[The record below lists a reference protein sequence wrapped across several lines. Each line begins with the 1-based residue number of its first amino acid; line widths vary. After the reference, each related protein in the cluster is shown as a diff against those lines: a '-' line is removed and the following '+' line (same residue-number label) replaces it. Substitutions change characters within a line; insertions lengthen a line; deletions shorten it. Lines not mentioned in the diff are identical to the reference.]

1 MFRKSWILTYWPH
14 QHGLG
19 VAAGKIFATILL
31 QSWFSLN
38 WYAKWPCSEKVEFW
52 PTDPIPKIRGVVSW
66 WLSGSSSR
74 CHRVVCGLWL
84 WYFLIIL
91 TIFVFRQNICYH
103 VAAFWILFN
112 FTCNMTIFWKILT
125 PSPGSGVSAGKN
137 IRYHVWKSWILT
149 YWPHPQGR
157 GGGGGL
163 GGQNICYHVAALVI
177 LFNLICNMTLFWKS
191 WILSYLPHPQGRGWS
206 AGKIFVTMLL
216 HAFVI
221 LFNLIYN
228 MTVFWK
234 SWMLTYWPH
243 QHGLGVAAGKI
254 FATILLQ
261 SWFSLIWYATWPCS
275 ETVAALVI
283 LLNLICN
290 MTMFWKSEFWP
301 TDPILW
307 VGVGAGVC
315 GQNICYNVAAFVILF
330 KDV

>member
-1 MFRKSWILTYWPH
+1 MLLHSEFSLISHATWPYSEKSWLHP
-14 QHGLG
+14 QGRGCLR
-19 VAAGKIFATILL
+19 GKIFATM
-31 QSWFSLN
+31 
-38 WYAKWPCSEKVEFW
+38 SEKVEFW
-52 PTDPIPKIRGVVSW
+52 PTDPI
-66 WLSGSSSR
+66 L
-74 CHRVVCGLWL
+74 RVG
-84 WYFLIIL
+84 
-91 TIFVFRQNICYH
+91 
-103 VAAFWILFN
+103 
-112 FTCNMTIFWKILT
+112 
-125 PSPGSGVSAGKN
+125 
-137 IRYHVWKSWILT
+137 
-149 YWPHPQGR
+149 